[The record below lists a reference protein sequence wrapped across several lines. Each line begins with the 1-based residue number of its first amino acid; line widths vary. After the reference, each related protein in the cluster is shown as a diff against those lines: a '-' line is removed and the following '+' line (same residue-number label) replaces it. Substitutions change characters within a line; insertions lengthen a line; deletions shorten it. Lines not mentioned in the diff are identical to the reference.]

1 MLTIIIGITLTLT
14 LLSVLQTKNLFDY
27 VAEQDKNIELLN
39 RIVNQNKKIYVKQLE
54 EVNSLKS
61 TLSSLKSKI
70 SRSHDELNE
79 KVTKLYERWDIVAD
93 ERITSIPKTNKDW
106 WDAKEIVNQPI
117 TKIWKPKGLSQSKD
131 SIVGKHNSYVEEEL
145 EINQD
150 FANIDDSLLD
160 DILDDEDEA
169 DSSSSSSSTQIQK
182 PKPKKKTTQRKM

>member
-1 MLTIIIGITLTLT
+1 MLTIIIGIALTLT
-14 LLSVLQTKNLFDY
+14 LLSVFQTKNLFDY

-39 RIVNQNKKIYVKQLE
+39 RAVNQNKKIYVKQLE

-79 KVTKLYERWDIVAD
+79 KIDKLYERWDIIAD
-93 ERITSIPKTNKDW
+93 DRISSLPKTNKDW

-117 TKIWKPKGLSQSKD
+117 TKIWKPKGLSQTKS
-131 SIVGKHNSYVEEEL
+131 SILNTKSIYIEEEK

-150 FANIDDSLLD
+150 FSNINDEDFEDIINNEEDDDDSTT
-160 DILDDEDEA
+160 
-169 DSSSSSSSTQIQK
+169 SSGTPTQTKK
-182 PKPKKKTTQRKM
+182 PKAKKHMNM